1 MCIEHSLL
9 GGAILSLST
18 RRVGD
23 CEEAIRPSDYTR
35 HSIWI
40 WPESTAHCREVGG
53 RVAVVKMSTLVYV
66 KTMFLITINSEF
78 IRHYV

>member
-1 MCIEHSLL
+1 MRIEHSLL
-9 GGAILSLST
+9 GGAVFSLST

-35 HSIWI
+35 YSIWI

-53 RVAVVKMSTLVYV
+53 RVAVVKDEYTGLCKDNV
-66 KTMFLITINSEF
+66 FDNN
-78 IRHYV
+78 